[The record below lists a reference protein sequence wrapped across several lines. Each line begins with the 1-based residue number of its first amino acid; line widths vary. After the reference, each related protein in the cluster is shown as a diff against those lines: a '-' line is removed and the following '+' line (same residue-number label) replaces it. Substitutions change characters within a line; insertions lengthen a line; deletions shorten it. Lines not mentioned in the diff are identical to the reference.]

1 MNKEV
6 KKEFKVSTK
15 RGLIEILCE
24 FPILLLC
31 TIGFYLLKLPNWL
44 SILLTVCV
52 GVLVYII
59 IEIIAYKLSSRKK
72 KIESEKPKKFDP
84 YAD

>member
-31 TIGFYLLKLPNWL
+31 SIGFYFLKLPNWL

-52 GVLVYII
+52 GVLVYIV
-59 IEIIAYKLSSRKK
+59 IEIIAYKISTKK
-72 KIESEKPKKFDP
+72 KQIEKEKPKKFDP